1 MLKIGRYDH
10 AAYWSFF
17 CYSGCSFVIPVVMIE
32 LARSLGFPLDSG
44 GMGRGGLLHVARSIS
59 MLAAMLACGFVAGRF
74 GKRRTLGA
82 AVVTMGCGITLSALT
97 NSYLPLMLL
106 VMLAGVGEGM
116 LEGIATP
123 FVQHLHPAEAGRY
136 VNIAHSFWSVGTF
149 CCVLGIGALLEHGAN
164 WRLVVAATGALS
176 IIPALLLWLPSR
188 RPYPEEAKVARR
200 TEVWRRSVEILRRP
214 RFWLFFAG
222 IFFGGGMEFC
232 LTFWAASFVRLEF
245 SAGAWA
251 GGVGT
256 AAIAA
261 GMFVGRMVAGMLVR
275 QKHLWHSL
283 LCCALLGMPV
293 LAAMPFL
300 GSGSLAPL
308 FALLFLGGI
317 SVGPFWPAWQVY
329 CTDRMPECDPT
340 LIFIYLSCAGIPGCG
355 FFTWIMGVAGD
366 RWGLGK
372 AFLIEPGTLVLVMLI
387 LLAERWIPRRTAKSP
402 SPSCP

>member
-1 MLKIGRYDH
+1 MLKLSRYDH

-32 LARSLGFPLDSG
+32 LARALGFPLDSG
-44 GMGRGGLLHVARSIS
+44 GMGAGGMLHAVRSTS

-74 GKRRTLGA
+74 GKRRTLGTA
-82 AVVTMGCGITLSALT
+82 ILMMGCGITLAALT
-97 NSYLPLMLL
+97 GSYLPLVALL
-106 VMLAGVGEGM
+106 ILTGLGEGL

-123 FVQHLHPAEAGRY
+123 FVEQLHPEESGRY

-149 CCVLGIGALLEHGAN
+149 CCVLVVGALLERGAS
-164 WRLVVAATGALS
+164 WRVVVAATGALS
-176 IIPALLLWLPSR
+176 TIPALLLWLPSR
-188 RPYPEEAKVARR
+188 RPYPEAAEPPRR

-214 RFWLFFAG
+214 RFWLFFLG

-261 GMFVGRMVAGMLVR
+261 GMFFSRMAAGMLVR
-275 QKHLWHSL
+275 QRHLWHTL

-300 GSGSLAPL
+300 PHGGLTPL
-308 FALLFLGGI
+308 FALLFLGGVSI
-317 SVGPFWPAWQVY
+317 GPFWPTWQVY
-329 CTDRMPECDPT
+329 CTDRMPECDRT
-340 LIFIYLSCAGIPGCG
+340 LLFIYLSCAGIPGCG

-372 AFLIEPGTLVLVMLI
+372 AFLIEPGTLVLVTLI
-387 LLAERWIPRRTAKSP
+387 LFVERAWPRRAKK
-402 SPSCP
+402 